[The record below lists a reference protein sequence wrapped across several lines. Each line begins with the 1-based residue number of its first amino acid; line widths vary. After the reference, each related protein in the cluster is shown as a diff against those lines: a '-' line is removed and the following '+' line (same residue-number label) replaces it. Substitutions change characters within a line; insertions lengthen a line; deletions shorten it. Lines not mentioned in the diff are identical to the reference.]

1 MLAEPHTVPL
11 QDFLRAVVEHLSMIG
26 SGRAPRFAVGTPRGI
41 QQHDFRPV
49 RPHLFQAPARSI
61 DPPRDSLGGLRNR
74 ADLSWSSPSCAHYAR
89 QPSTKIELVSIDD
102 PPKDFQ
108 LTGGTLSLRERNGP
122 AVWENLRMK
131 VDDLAAAIKQLKG
144 YGQ

>member
-49 RPHLFQAPARSI
+49 VRTFSRLRPDR
-61 DPPRDSLGGLRNR
+61 
-74 ADLSWSSPSCAHYAR
+74 
-89 QPSTKIELVSIDD
+89 
-102 PPKDFQ
+102 
-108 LTGGTLSLRERNGP
+108 
-122 AVWENLRMK
+122 
-131 VDDLAAAIKQLKG
+131 
-144 YGQ
+144 